1 MVRDYCFEMGPVCSK
16 PVTPFLGQKSFFL
29 LFGSWSDYGL
39 GRRGIGPGWTWSTD
53 PVCQVTN
60 WSTTCSITWYYVSA
74 AHIIKYTTYIF
85 AIFNFSFS
93 AKITKE
99 FPLTFR
105 HYSPHLAHNLGNCFN
120 FFWQQ
125 NAIFFAEKRTW

>member
-1 MVRDYCFEMGPVCSK
+1 MVCDYYFEIGPVVRNLL
-16 PVTPFLGQKSFFL
+16 PLFLGQKSIFF

-39 GRRGIGPGWTWSTD
+39 GRRGIGAGWTWSTD

-74 AHIIKYTTYIF
+74 ANIIKYTTYIF

-99 FPLTFR
+99 FPLTFW
-105 HYSPHLAHNLGNCFN
+105 HYSPRVAHNLGDCFN
-120 FFWQQ
+120 FLWQQ
-125 NAIFFAEKRTW
+125 NATIFAENRS